1 MWGRL
6 ICLYVLSIF
15 PSKDLD
21 AFGEAVNNICLP
33 SPFLYKVNKAEEPA
47 KRGKAARSI
56 IASEALCSWKKT
68 KSWEKCYHSTY

>member
-1 MWGRL
+1 MWDRL
-6 ICLYVLSIF
+6 ICLCVLSIF

-21 AFGEAVNNICLP
+21 AFRGAVNNICLP

-56 IASEALCSWKKT
+56 ITGGTLCSWKET
-68 KSWEKCYHSTY
+68 